1 MNNLKQLM
9 QKIGYEFK
17 DPELLKTALTHSS
30 YSKKSK
36 LKNYERLEFLGDRV
50 LGLVI
55 SNKVF
60 KEFKNSSEGDMA
72 KRLSYLVCKKTLN
85 EIAEEIKIK
94 NYLNYSE
101 DLKKKSLENIKANS
115 LEALIAAIFL
125 DSDFL
130 NISNIILK
138 LWKKHLKNLNL
149 SYFDPKS
156 KLQEWCLKNKRK
168 LPVYK
173 MLRKT
178 GPDHQPTFDIE
189 VSVDKFNSAKANG
202 LSKQEAEI
210 NAAEKL
216 LKEICEEK

>member
-85 EIAEEIKIK
+85 EIAEEINIK

-101 DLKKKSLENIKANS
+101 DLKKKSFENIKANS

-156 KLQEWCLKNKRK
+156 KLQEWCLKNKKK
-168 LPVYK
+168 LPCYELLK
-173 MLRKT
+173 KI
-178 GPDHQPTFDIE
+178 GPDHEPTFTIK
-189 VSVDKFNSAKANG
+189 VIISDKIFTSAKGKN
-202 LSKQEAEI
+202 KQDAEV
-210 NAAEKL
+210 NAANKL
-216 LKEICEEK
+216 LEKIGV